1 MKKMLKTYLG
11 SKMGR
16 ACTKSQ
22 DGAHGLTE
30 SQTSDCDVKC
40 HITFSFQWKFHV
52 NRPQLG
58 WKTSTMILLK

>member
-1 MKKMLKTYLG
+1 
-11 SKMGR
+11 MGR

-30 SQTSDCDVKC
+30 CQTSDCDVKC